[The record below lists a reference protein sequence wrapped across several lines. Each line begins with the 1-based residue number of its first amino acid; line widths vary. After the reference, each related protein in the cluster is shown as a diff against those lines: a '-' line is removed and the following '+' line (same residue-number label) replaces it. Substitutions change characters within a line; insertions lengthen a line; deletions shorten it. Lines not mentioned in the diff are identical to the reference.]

1 MDKWIPSNRS
11 TEYAVRTI
19 ARLHRLHINKAT
31 LLIVFVHAWYKL
43 VYNKPFCFARVT
55 LYYSSNIVIYK
66 DVYQIIWILKNVPI
80 FKNII
85 AISTYFNLIIGL
97 PLSNDYIHKQI
108 FILLI
113 IILTFKWSN
122 SRNVAKRLSNKL
134 QIIC

>member
-66 DVYQIIWILKNVPI
+66 DVYQIIWILTNVPI
-80 FKNII
+80 LKNII
-85 AISTYFNLIIGL
+85 AILSFDTFWNVCSIAISSSHVVTAFLEHSVRIHLPQWIRNLHFEWYVYNYCEI
-97 PLSNDYIHKQI
+97 
-108 FILLI
+108 
-113 IILTFKWSN
+113 
-122 SRNVAKRLSNKL
+122 
-134 QIIC
+134 